1 MSEEERNKLIK
12 GLEWAEYETL
22 KMKAM
27 RGEMVLQDNDKGEI
41 IRVSQGTDTIVSVLP
56 MI

>member
-1 MSEEERNKLIK
+1 MSEEERIKLIK

-27 RGEMVLQDNDKGEI
+27 RGEMVL
-41 IRVSQGTDTIVSVLP
+41 
-56 MI
+56 